1 MEFSPFSPRPIPLHL
16 AAVLAA
22 GKIVA
27 PLVTCF
33 ASEDDGEI
41 KEIPP
46 LRGSRRFS
54 LYLLFFFPSSL
65 FSSSLSLS
73 RSSALSAVR
82 AVKNLHSHGRLCLS
96 SGRGQSSAV
105 AASKFSITT
114 VFLSAS
120 CRFGFSARPFP
131 RPSSS
136 LPSPPPSALATP
148 RALAP
153 PRPGWM
159 DGEMRFRV
167 SPSTGLDDFF

>member
-54 LYLLFFFPSSL
+54 LYLLFFSHRV
-65 FSSSLSLS
+65 FSPLLSLPR

-120 CRFGFSARPFP
+120 RRFGFSARPFP
-131 RPSSS
+131 RPSV
-136 LPSPPPSALATP
+136 LTPPFPPSALATP
-148 RALAP
+148 RPCAP
-153 PRPGWM
+153 SSRLDGW
-159 DGEMRFRV
+159 RNAV
-167 SPSTGLDDFF
+167 SG